1 MLGGFLAERYGGK
14 WVLGIA
20 LLSTA
25 LFTFMTPFTIR
36 TGGVTWLFI
45 LRVLEGISE
54 VRLLTHLF
62 LSSLD
67 QHSQQ

>member
-1 MLGGFLAERYGGK
+1 MAERYGGK